1 MPQAVEGFRR
11 QITQADQYTA
21 VGLAD
26 DIAVHD
32 VHIGN
37 GAARELLGIFKD
49 LVAQD
54 IAGLRDGEAADI
66 GLAGGI
72 RAEAEGGD
80 IRVLIGDDVYVAI
93 VLQANDVRRHLC
105 IGSVRALTDLR
116 FAYLHLHRTVLIQ
129 NHTAGGMLKRDG
141 PDSSVVPE
149 GGDADALADRA
160 GLLGIFRV
168 LAVVVHIGHG
178 LVKALVEAVKIV
190 LVLGETVHIAHGH
203 DVLAAPLEG
212 VHAQHLADVLDVAL
226 MRPRSLRHTVAAH
239 CTGDGLVGEH
249 RVGVALEIRT
259 GVELREGAHGLGHDA
274 VAVGGV
280 SALIGEQLDL
290 ARGKAAVRMQPRNKV
305 DTDGV
310 AHAVGNK
317 GVLARDVD
325 LDQTAA
331 ELLRQPCRQRL
342 IEGVLLVAEAAADIG
357 LDHADAAPGNPQ
369 CLTDGAAD
377 NVRDLRGGNDDDL
390 ARFLVSIDDMIFNMA
405 VLHSR
410 GIIPLVH
417 ADQPRLFDGFLIVAD
432 ADVAVAEDV
441 VREFLM

>member
-1 MPQAVEGFRR
+1 M
-11 QITQADQYTA
+11 
-21 VGLAD
+21 
-26 DIAVHD
+26 
-32 VHIGN
+32 
-37 GAARELLGIFKD
+37 
-49 LVAQD
+49 
-54 IAGLRDGEAADI
+54 
-66 GLAGGI
+66 
-72 RAEAEGGD
+72 
-80 IRVLIGDDVYVAI
+80 
-93 VLQANDVRRHLC
+93 
-105 IGSVRALTDLR
+105 
-116 FAYLHLHRTVLIQ
+116 
-129 NHTAGGMLKRDG
+129 
-141 PDSSVVPE
+141 
-149 GGDADALADRA
+149 
-160 GLLGIFRV
+160 
-168 LAVVVHIGHG
+168 
-178 LVKALVEAVKIV
+178 
-190 LVLGETVHIAHGH
+190 
-203 DVLAAPLEG
+203 LAAPLEG

-226 MRPRSLRHTVAAH
+226 VRPRGLRHTVAAH

-274 VAVGGV
+274 VTVGGV

-357 LDHADAAPGNPQ
+357 LDHADAAPGHTQRLP
-369 CLTDGAAD
+369 DGTAD